1 MLNMNTRD
9 FILQHKVVSI
19 VRKIY
24 GEDLLNLSDAL
35 CAGGVRLMECTF
47 DQKDPEC
54 IRKTQEAISALCSRH
69 GGEMLIGAGTVVT
82 PEQVVAAYEAG
93 ARYIISPNVCE
104 AVIAKTKELGMVSI
118 PGALTPSEIMNA
130 HYAGA
135 DLVKL
140 FPANAF
146 GMKYIKD
153 IKAPISHVQL
163 VATGGVT
170 PENFKEYLEVG
181 MAGAGVGG
189 YLSDKALIAA
199 GNWEE
204 LTRRAAVFA
213 AIAEGEKV

>member
-1 MLNMNTRD
+1 MNKLD
-9 FILQHKVVSI
+9 FMLQHKVISI
-19 VRKIY
+19 VRKVY
-24 GEDLLNLSDAL
+24 GDDLLNLSDAL
-35 CAGGVRLMECTF
+35 CEGGVRLMECTF
-47 DQKDPEC
+47 DQKDPDHL
-54 IRKTQEAISALCSRH
+54 RKTQAAICSLRERH
-69 GGEMLIGAGTVVT
+69 GDEMLIGAGTVVT

-93 ARYIISPNVCE
+93 ASYIISPNVCE
-104 AVIAKTKELGMVSI
+104 AVIAKTKELGLISM

-153 IKAPISHVQL
+153 IMAPISHVKL

-170 PENFKEYLEVG
+170 PENFQEYLALG

-204 LTRRAAVFA
+204 LTRRAKTFA
-213 AIAEGEKV
+213 AIAAGE